1 MKTQT
6 QPMKTNNDE
15 DFVWYCTKCMSLN
28 IKDKET
34 KNGVTVPYC
43 ASCGA
48 DVYKI
53 DCTSFDRW
61 EQLYTAKYGHK
72 QIEFS
77 SIYDDLDEAYNEEAE
92 QLITDH
98 EALDNGLNVGTWINR
113 KITE

>member
-6 QPMKTNNDE
+6 TQPKTNNDE
-15 DFVWYCTKCMSLN
+15 DFVWYCTRCLSLH
-28 IKDKET
+28 ILDRET
-34 KNGVTVPYC
+34 DNVKVPYC
-43 ASCGA
+43 GHCGA

-72 QIEFS
+72 QIEFT
-77 SIYDDLDEAYNEEAE
+77 SIYDDLEDAYNEEAE

-98 EALDNGLNVGTWINR
+98 EALENGMNVGNWINR